1 MKMEMPAGSSLIASL
16 SLTKKI
22 QSRKGKRAQK

>member
-16 SLTKKI
+16 SLMKRK